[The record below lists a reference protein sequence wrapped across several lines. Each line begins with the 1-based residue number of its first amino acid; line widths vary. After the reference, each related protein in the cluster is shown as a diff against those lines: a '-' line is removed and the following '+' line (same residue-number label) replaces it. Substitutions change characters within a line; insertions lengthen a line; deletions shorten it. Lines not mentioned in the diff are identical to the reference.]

1 MVEEI
6 RVIGKVRRALN
17 IPVVMLVMVLMV
29 MVMVMVIGRKIH
41 GDRWTKPEKNKPAA
55 VMAAT
60 ATAAFV

>member
-6 RVIGKVRRALN
+6 RVMGKVRRALN
-17 IPVVMLVMVLMV
+17 IPVVMLVMVL
-29 MVMVMVIGRKIH
+29 MVMVIGRKIH